1 MGDRE
6 QFNIMPSILD
16 TVNSTPDG
24 RKLSFVHENEIAKPD
39 YYSVTFDNGIQTE
52 IAPASHSAIFRITS
66 PSDKT
71 SLIFDSKNGTD
82 ASFDLSENGV
92 LKGYV
97 NNASGMNAGASK
109 MFIYAEFS
117 QDCETIGSGD
127 GSVKYA
133 AFNTTSNK
141 TIIMKIATSYMN
153 EEQAHKNLQL
163 EITNDNLSFD
173 QLHSKATDI

>member
-6 QFNIMPSILD
+6 QFNIMPSILP
-16 TVNSTPDG
+16 TVDSTPDG
-24 RKLSFVHENEIAKPD
+24 RKLPFLHENEIARPD

-66 PSDKT
+66 PGNKT
-71 SLIFDSKNGTD
+71 SLIFDSRDGTD
-82 ASFDLSENGV
+82 ADFDLSQNGI

-97 NNASGMNAGASK
+97 NNASGMSDGASK

-117 QDCETIGSGD
+117 RDYETISSGD

-133 AFNTTSNK
+133 TFNTTSDK
-141 TIIMKIATSYMN
+141 TIIMKIATSYMS
-153 EEQAHKNLQL
+153 EAQAHKNLQL
-163 EITNDNLSFD
+163 EITNDNLTFD
-173 QLHSKATDI
+173 QLHSKATTI

>member
-6 QFNIMPSILD
+6 QFNIMPSILSAVD
-16 TVNSTPDG
+16 STPDG

-39 YYSVTFDNGIQTE
+39 YYSVIFDNGIKTE

-66 PSDKT
+66 SGNTT

-97 NNASGMNAGASK
+97 NNASGMSAGASK

-117 QDCETIGSGD
+117 QNYTITGSGD
-127 GSVKYA
+127 GSVKYTT
-133 AFNTTSNK
+133 FNTTSNK
-141 TIIMKIATSYMN
+141 TIIMKIATSYMS

-163 EITNDNLSFD
+163 EIINDNLSFD